1 MERFINV
8 SVTRWIILIVVLA
21 AVSAAGYW
29 AFENHRIDTLS
40 ESARQAFEQREWA
53 KAAAKADAWAEAEPE
68 NAEAWFVLGQSHQ
81 RLEQWDL
88 AIDAFDSI
96 AESDP
101 RKGDALEQKIE
112 ILFERQELVFEAVEA
127 CRELLKIQPASQ
139 LAYAR
144 LLYFDA
150 LTFQHAAFLEDFGAA
165 IEQRAETPAAYIY
178 LMTIDYSFYSDGVS
192 RLQSWV
198 DANPDSEL
206 LMSALAV
213 HRAKRT
219 YRESSIAKE
228 EDRLKL
234 RQEAE
239 AELSERLQE
248 DPSSPA
254 ILEHLLLIA
263 DERSDVDVMAK
274 LLQAVP
280 DDAADD
286 PVFWRYRGNYHALA
300 GEHQKAADAYSQ
312 SLRLFPLSWR
322 TRQGLAESERAA
334 GRQTSATRNQ
344 KLAVQGRELEGDIKE
359 LKSMQEANE
368 DLLREMLDFAE
379 SSEAWDIARGL
390 HRRLVPVGMLDAR
403 RDSRGRARWITS
415 FDEGITGFAT
425 VAFSA
430 P

>member
-1 MERFINV
+1 M
-8 SVTRWIILIVVLA
+8 SGTRWIILIVVSATL
-21 AVSAAGYW
+21 SAASYW

-40 ESARQAFEQREWA
+40 ASARQAFEQREWSE
-53 KAAAKADAWAEAEPE
+53 AAAKAGAWTEAEPE
-68 NAEAWFVLGQSHQ
+68 NAEAWFVLGQAHQ
-81 RLEQWDL
+81 KLEQWDQ
-88 AIDAFDSI
+88 AIEAFDSI
-96 AESDP
+96 ELADP

-112 ILFERQELVFEAVEA
+112 ILFERQALVFEAVEA

-150 LTFQHAAFLEDFGAA
+150 LTFQHAAFLDDFGAA
-165 IEQRAETPAAYIY
+165 IAQRAETPASYIY

-198 DANPDSEL
+198 DANPDSDL
-206 LMSALAV
+206 LVSALAV
-213 HRAKRT
+213 HRAKRI

-239 AELSERLQE
+239 AELSERLQD

-263 DERSDVDVMAK
+263 DERSDVDAMAK

-286 PVFWRYRGNYHALA
+286 PVFWRYRGNYHALG

-312 SLRLFPLSWR
+312 SLELFPLSWR
-322 TRQGLAESERAA
+322 TRQGLAESDRVA
-334 GRQTSATRNQ
+334 GRQVSATRNQ

-359 LKSMQEANE
+359 LNSMQEANE

-403 RDSRGRARWITS
+403 KDSPGGAQSIAALDGRK
-415 FDEGITGFAT
+415 TGLAM
-425 VAFSA
+425 AALLA